1 MTTQEQLD
9 NLTANVGNAL
19 REAWQSGYDIA
30 SKEILT
36 EAIHAIELRQQTS
49 ANPHALDT
57 AIAVLKG
64 LLKPEPSR
72 VVRYDSNG
80 EAFLG
85 DPE

>member
-9 NLTANVGNAL
+9 NLTASVGNAL

-30 SKEILT
+30 QKEILA

-57 AIAVLKG
+57 AIAVLRG
-64 LLKPEPSR
+64 LSK
-72 VVRYDSNG
+72 
-80 EAFLG
+80 
-85 DPE
+85 

>member
-36 EAIHAIELRQQTS
+36 EAIHAIELRQQSS

-57 AIAVLKG
+57 AIAVIKSLIKV
-64 LLKPEPSR
+64 EPSR
-72 VVRYDSNG
+72 VIRYDSNG

>member
-30 SKEILT
+30 SKEILS

-57 AIAVLKG
+57 AIAVIKG
-64 LLKPEPSR
+64 LMNTNPSR
-72 VVRYDSNG
+72 VIRYDSNG

-85 DPE
+85 DPV

>member
-19 REAWQSGYDIA
+19 REAWQGGYDTA

-57 AIAVLKG
+57 AVAVLKG
-64 LLKPEPSR
+64 LMK
-72 VVRYDSNG
+72 
-80 EAFLG
+80 
-85 DPE
+85 